1 MGMNKAKTT
10 GIIGMIAASI
20 GSICCVGPV
29 ILTGLGLG
37 TGVLSFVRSF
47 GFLHMPMMILAV
59 GLLATAFF
67 FHFKKSSSDSLAE
80 CCNTPNSEN
89 KATKIFLWTGAV
101 LTLFLFL
108 FPYFI

>member
-1 MGMNKAKTT
+1 MDKAKTT
-10 GIIGMIAASI
+10 GIIGMIAAGI

-29 ILTGLGLG
+29 ILTGLGFG
-37 TGVLSFVRSF
+37 AGVLSFVRNF

-59 GLLATAFF
+59 GLLGMAFF
-67 FHFKKSSSDSLAE
+67 LQFKKNSSGSPAE
-80 CCNTPNSEN
+80 YCETPEGGN
-89 KATKIFLWTGAV
+89 KTTKIILWTGAV

>member
-1 MGMNKAKTT
+1 MDKAKTT
-10 GIIGMIAASI
+10 GIIGMIAAGI

-59 GLLATAFF
+59 GLLGTAFF
-67 FHFKKSSSDSLAE
+67 FHFKKNSSDSLAE
-80 CCNTPNSEN
+80 CCETPEGGN
-89 KATKIFLWTGAV
+89 KTTKIILWTGAV
-101 LTLFLFL
+101 LTIFLFI